1 MGATNGAGGGNCLIK
16 PPKQYQ
22 LTESGAMLVD
32 EYQSLSQIP
41 VVAPRSRKPAKD
53 SMYEK
58 EVSKDRMTKVH
69 VIFRKLDKTTQP
81 PKQPKPRH
89 NR

>member
-1 MGATNGAGGGNCLIK
+1 
-16 PPKQYQ
+16 
-22 LTESGAMLVD
+22 MLVD

-41 VVAPRSRKPAKD
+41 VVAPRSRKPARD

-69 VIFRKLDKTTQP
+69 VIFRKLDKTSQP
-81 PKQPKPRH
+81 PK
-89 NR
+89 